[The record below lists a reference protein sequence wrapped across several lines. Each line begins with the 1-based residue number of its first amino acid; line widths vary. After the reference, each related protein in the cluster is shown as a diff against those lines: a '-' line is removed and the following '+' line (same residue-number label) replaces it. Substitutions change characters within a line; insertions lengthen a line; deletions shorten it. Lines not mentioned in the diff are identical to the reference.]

1 MLSIQ
6 DAMGITL
13 IHEVKSFQCQ
23 MNRKMNMMKANEVTC
38 IPEGLES
45 NAIEL
50 LKRTKEMTPGKCFTL
65 CVTYCSVS
73 V

>member
-1 MLSIQ
+1 
-6 DAMGITL
+6 
-13 IHEVKSFQCQ
+13 
-23 MNRKMNMMKANEVTC
+23 MMKANEVIG

-50 LKRTKEMTPGKCFTL
+50 LKKTKEMTPGKCFAL
-65 CVTYCSVS
+65 CAAFCSVS